1 MQRNRKRMSPKVNGR
16 LSSNYR
22 HKHNSLFIHLL
33 VHLFIQQT
41 VMGFY
46 IVTGSVRC
54 VRIDGRAKLSPW
66 PWGEDDGM
74 RQWSCLTLGGYHLH
88 VLDQLS
94 ALGGGSRGLTSFYPQ
109 GQWALPKSRDRRSS
123 YLPTSEILQ
132 QSHWAP
138 RCWRI
143 LRGIARQTTPSNLL
157 SFSFIVSRSV
167 FFSLSPTEEWI
178 IYPIGTYN

>member
-74 RQWSCLTLGGYHLH
+74 RQWSCLTLGGCHLH

-109 GQWALPKSRDRRSS
+109 GQGSEPFLRVETVDPLTSPLLKFYGSPIELLVAEEFSGELPDRPP
-123 YLPTSEILQ
+123 LAICFL
-132 QSHWAP
+132 SH
-138 RCWRI
+138 
-143 LRGIARQTTPSNLL
+143 L
-157 SFSFIVSRSV
+157 
-167 FFSLSPTEEWI
+167 
-178 IYPIGTYN
+178 